1 MSSTRRDRS
10 LGIQPIMRPITERP
24 TFGQS
29 IRLVHRCAPAAEGRS
44 GDRRPILVSW
54 RAVPRRAASGRLEQ
68 ATDDSVS
75 EGGAAPDFLVVLS
88 RRFPGLVARVGV
100 VLKPADARALAY
112 RCVMAS
118 PVRKNPEAGH
128 SPDSAGSILK
138 KAEGTC
144 AADFCT
150 ESFGHVRLPRPAH
163 AWC

>member
-1 MSSTRRDRS
+1 
-10 LGIQPIMRPITERP
+10 MRPITERP

-29 IRLVHRCAPAAEGRS
+29 IRLVHRCAPAAEGAGIALR
-44 GDRRPILVSW
+44 DRLQVAAATGAPFSSW

-68 ATDDSVS
+68 ATDNSVS
-75 EGGAAPDFLVVLS
+75 EGGAAPDFLVVPS
-88 RRFPGLVARVGV
+88 RRFPGLPLVARVGV
-100 VLKPADARALAY
+100 VLKPADARAHAY

-118 PVRKNPEAGH
+118 PVGKNPEAGH
-128 SPDSAGSILK
+128 SADSAGSILK

-150 ESFGHVRLPRPAH
+150 ESFGHIRLPRPAH